1 VNVPVATLA
10 SYTELTGPPELPA
23 VASPRVRRL
32 ASLDLLRGVAILL
45 VMGRHMYVTEWWHR
59 IGWFGV
65 QLFFVLSGFLVS
77 GLLFR
82 EHQQHGRVD
91 LRRFL
96 VRRALKIY
104 PGFFCFLLITLP
116 LGQFSP
122 RPPQWAQIAAEL
134 LFWQSYVP
142 GYWEHTWSLAVEEH
156 FYALLTLG
164 MLLACRRA
172 TANPFGLVP
181 RLTLAVGVACLTAR
195 AVTAASLP
203 FDAQTHLY
211 PTHLRLDALAFG
223 ACLAYWHHCRT
234 AELVRFLKRRRGVIR
249 LFAVAA
255 LASVA
260 VADLRANAWMLT
272 LGLTVSYLGAGALLL
287 LLLDTGQP
295 DATSLPPK
303 QRAPG
308 RFLCW
313 LGRNS
318 YAIYLWHMAVAVWGV
333 GKIKTLL
340 APGLPYPAELV
351 LYFGL
356 SITLG
361 ALATWMVEQPILR
374 LRDRWY
380 PSRSGTQTPLPGT
393 SRAGMQAG

>member
-1 VNVPVATLA
+1 MPVATLA
-10 SYTELTGPPELPA
+10 SYAELTGPPELPA
-23 VASPRVRRL
+23 GPPPRVARL
-32 ASLDLLRGVAILL
+32 APLDLLRGVAILL
-45 VMGRHMYVTEWWHR
+45 VMGRHMYVTAWWHR
-59 IGWFGV
+59 VGWFGV

-82 EHQQHGRVD
+82 EYQQHGRLD

-96 VRRALKIY
+96 IRRALKIY
-104 PGFFCFLLITLP
+104 PGFFFFLLVTLP
-116 LGQFSP
+116 LAHFTP
-122 RPPQWAQIAAEL
+122 RPPQTAQVTAEL

-172 TANPFGLVP
+172 AANPFRGVP
-181 RLTLAVGVACLTAR
+181 RLTLAVGITCLAAR
-195 AVTAASLP
+195 GLTSALLP
-203 FDAQTHLY
+203 FNAQTHLY
-211 PTHLRLDALAFG
+211 ATHLRLDALTFG
-223 ACLAYWHHCRT
+223 VYLAYWHHCRG
-234 AELVRFLKRRRGVIR
+234 AELARFLQRRRGGLW

-260 VADLRANAWMLT
+260 GVDLRANAWMVT

-287 LLLDTGQP
+287 CLLDTREPQ
-295 DATSLPPK
+295 AAPK
-303 QRAPG
+303 QRAHG

-318 YAIYLWHMAVAVWGV
+318 YAIYLWHLPVAVWGV
-333 GKIKTLL
+333 GKIKTSL
-340 APGLPYPAELV
+340 APGLPYPAELG

-356 SITLG
+356 SLALG
-361 ALATWMVEQPILR
+361 ALATRMVEQPVLR
-374 LRDRWY
+374 LRDRWF
-380 PSRSGTQTPLPGT
+380 PSRSGAPAPLPDT
-393 SRAGMQAG
+393 SRSGMQVG